1 MINSMDMEFKFGL
14 TVADIKAITMLVK
27 KVVKEN
33 IYGKMEVIM
42 KVIGMIIKLQEKEN
56 MLGQMVENIK
66 GSG

>member
-1 MINSMDMEFKFGL
+1 MINNMDMDFKFGL
-14 TVADIKAITMLVK
+14 MEADIKAITILVK

-56 MLGQMVENIK
+56 MFGQTVENIK